1 MPGHPKPGGGT
12 RDGEMVDHE
21 SFQRPPHPASGD
33 LRPRRRCLRHVLPPG
48 ALAMI
53 TPVSTNPNL
62 QRRGPVTERLMR
74 KTTNH
79 RIPNDALGAAP
90 PTPRISL
97 NGPALDHRPIR
108 LQALP
113 DSLQAEL
120 VKATE
125 GSQIGRGKGSV
136 EHVEVFP
143 VDSVGT
149 SILEDLD
156 PYPPI
161 AARILTT
168 PSSAK
173 SPFGKLECLA
183 LR

>member
-1 MPGHPKPGGGT
+1 
-12 RDGEMVDHE
+12 
-21 SFQRPPHPASGD
+21 
-33 LRPRRRCLRHVLPPG
+33 
-48 ALAMI
+48 
-53 TPVSTNPNL
+53 
-62 QRRGPVTERLMR
+62 
-74 KTTNH
+74 
-79 RIPNDALGAAP
+79 
-90 PTPRISL
+90 
-97 NGPALDHRPIR
+97 

-125 GSQIGRGKGSV
+125 GGQIGRGKGSV

-161 AARILTT
+161 AARTPTT
-168 PSSAK
+168 PSITK
-173 SPFGKLECLA
+173 SLFFAGQRQFRKRSIMHVPGLDMKCSSLLHA
-183 LR
+183 

>member
-1 MPGHPKPGGGT
+1 
-12 RDGEMVDHE
+12 
-21 SFQRPPHPASGD
+21 
-33 LRPRRRCLRHVLPPG
+33 
-48 ALAMI
+48 MI

-173 SPFGKLECLA
+173 SLFSRKIGRPQRGHG
-183 LR
+183 

>member
-1 MPGHPKPGGGT
+1 
-12 RDGEMVDHE
+12 
-21 SFQRPPHPASGD
+21 
-33 LRPRRRCLRHVLPPG
+33 
-48 ALAMI
+48 MI

-173 SPFGKLECLA
+173 SRQSQESGDTRRADLPG
-183 LR
+183 

>member
-1 MPGHPKPGGGT
+1 
-12 RDGEMVDHE
+12 
-21 SFQRPPHPASGD
+21 
-33 LRPRRRCLRHVLPPG
+33 
-48 ALAMI
+48 MI

-79 RIPNDALGAAP
+79 RIPIDALGAALA
-90 PTPRISL
+90 TPRIIL
-97 NGPALDHRPIR
+97 DDPALDHRPIR
-108 LQALP
+108 FQPLP

-125 GSQIGRGKGSV
+125 GGQIGRGEGSV

-161 AARILTT
+161 AARIRLH
-168 PSSAK
+168 PHLRRASK
-173 SPFGKLECLA
+173 HGGLEQDQDC
-183 LR
+183 

>member
-1 MPGHPKPGGGT
+1 
-12 RDGEMVDHE
+12 
-21 SFQRPPHPASGD
+21 
-33 LRPRRRCLRHVLPPG
+33 
-48 ALAMI
+48 MI

-74 KTTNH
+74 KTTNY

-161 AARILTT
+161 ATRILTT

-173 SPFGKLECLA
+173 SRLSPDKSPIIRRSRDERLTAERGLSTA
-183 LR
+183 PQSS